1 MAKKEQKEKSI
12 EETLWESANKL
23 RGSVE
28 PSEYKHV
35 VLSLIF
41 LKYAFD
47 RFVERRDELIAEGKE
62 AFVNQPVFY
71 NAKNVFYLS
80 EASRWDYLM
89 ENAKQNDIAI
99 KIDAALAQVEKDN
112 LALKGALP
120 SNYYSGLGLDRTK
133 LASLLD
139 VIGKI
144 DTQKDREHDLI
155 GRVYEYFLGKFAIA
169 EGKGKGEYYTPKT
182 IVNLIAE
189 MIQPYR
195 GKIYDPCCGSGGM
208 FVQSMKFIEAHH
220 GNKKDIS
227 VYGQEYTNTTYK
239 LAKMNLAI
247 RGIAC
252 NLGEKAADTFH
263 DDQHK
268 DLKADFIMANPPFNQ
283 KAWRAENELTND
295 PRWHGYDVPPTSN
308 ANYGWILNIVSKLS
322 TNGMAGFLL
331 ANGALSGDGTELNI
345 RRQLLKN
352 HLVEA
357 IVILPRNMFY
367 STDISVTLWILAG
380 NRKARTVEQN
390 GELVKYRNRE
400 NEVLFIDLRQWGEPF
415 EKKYIQFTL
424 EQISQIAEN
433 FHNWQREGYEQTYRN
448 VPEYCYSATLEE
460 IEGKG
465 WSLVP
470 SKYIEFKSRDE
481 GIDFDSKMKE
491 LQAEMK
497 ELLKQKYDGY
507 HFSEKMTDIYN
518 PFSLLN
524 SFAQQR
530 LDDYWFRSGTPSY
543 LLRLLNHSE
552 ENLDELTNRYYEPQE
567 FVDYKATVEKPL
579 PMIYQSGYL
588 TIKDYKPRRGTFL
601 LDFPNNEVKAGFVSL
616 VASEYLKPQ
625 KQSVNS
631 WLQDILDAL
640 EDGKPDTL
648 RQLFTSFLADI
659 PYTMRRKNDERERE
673 RYFHYTFYLIFR
685 LVSVYTVYTEK
696 EQSEGRVDCIVE
708 VPDYVYIFEFKLD
721 GTAEEALRQIEE
733 KGYARPYEGDKRTLY
748 KIGVSFSSQTGTVEQ
763 WEWI

>member
-1 MAKKEQKEKSI
+1 MAKKIQKEKNI

-47 RFVERRDELIAEGKE
+47 RFVERRNELIAEGKE
-62 AFVNQPVFY
+62 AFVDQSVFY

-80 EASRWDYLM
+80 EVSRWDNLM

-112 LALKGALP
+112 PALKGALP

-144 DTQKDREHDLI
+144 DTQKDKEHDLI

-208 FVQSMKFIEAHH
+208 FEQSMKFIEAHH

-283 KAWRAENELTND
+283 KAWRADNELTGD

-322 TNGMAGFLL
+322 ANGMAGFLL

-390 GELVKYRNRE
+390 GQLVKYRNRE

-415 EKKYIQFTL
+415 EKKYIQFTQ

-433 FHNWQREGYEQTYRN
+433 FHNWQREGYKQTYQN

-460 IEGKG
+460 IEAKG

-481 GIDFDSKMKE
+481 GIDFDSRMKE

-497 ELLKQKYDGY
+497 ELLKQEEESKKD
-507 HFSEKMTDIYN
+507 
-518 PFSLLN
+518 LLN
-524 SFAQQR
+524 
-530 LDDYWFRSGTPSY
+530 LFRK
-543 LLRLLNHSE
+543 L
-552 ENLDELTNRYYEPQE
+552 
-567 FVDYKATVEKPL
+567 
-579 PMIYQSGYL
+579 GY
-588 TIKDYKPRRGTFL
+588 G
-601 LDFPNNEVKAGFVSL
+601 
-616 VASEYLKPQ
+616 
-625 KQSVNS
+625 
-631 WLQDILDAL
+631 
-640 EDGKPDTL
+640 
-648 RQLFTSFLADI
+648 
-659 PYTMRRKNDERERE
+659 
-673 RYFHYTFYLIFR
+673 
-685 LVSVYTVYTEK
+685 
-696 EQSEGRVDCIVE
+696 
-708 VPDYVYIFEFKLD
+708 
-721 GTAEEALRQIEE
+721 IE
-733 KGYARPYEGDKRTLY
+733 
-748 KIGVSFSSQTGTVEQ
+748 
-763 WEWI
+763 

>member
-1 MAKKEQKEKSI
+1 MAKKIQKGKSI

-47 RFVERRDELIAEGKE
+47 RFVERRNELIAEGKE
-62 AFVNQPVFY
+62 AFVDQSVFY

-80 EASRWDYLM
+80 EASRWDYLI

-112 LALKGALP
+112 PALKGALP

-144 DTQKDREHDLI
+144 DTQKDKEHDLI

-283 KAWRAENELTND
+283 KAWRADNELTGD

-322 TNGMAGFLL
+322 ANGMAGFLL

-390 GELVKYRNRE
+390 GQLVKYRNRE

-415 EKKYIQFTL
+415 EKKYIQFTQ

-433 FHNWQREGYEQTYRN
+433 FHNWQREGYKQTYQN

-460 IEGKG
+460 IEAKG

-481 GIDFDSKMKE
+481 GIDFDSRMKE

-497 ELLKQKYDGY
+497 ELLKQE
-507 HFSEKMTDIYN
+507 EKSKID
-518 PFSLLN
+518 LLN
-524 SFAQQR
+524 LFK
-530 LDDYWFRSGTPSY
+530 
-543 LLRLLNHSE
+543 
-552 ENLDELTNRYYEPQE
+552 EL
-567 FVDYKATVEKPL
+567 
-579 PMIYQSGYL
+579 GY
-588 TIKDYKPRRGTFL
+588 G
-601 LDFPNNEVKAGFVSL
+601 
-616 VASEYLKPQ
+616 
-625 KQSVNS
+625 
-631 WLQDILDAL
+631 
-640 EDGKPDTL
+640 
-648 RQLFTSFLADI
+648 
-659 PYTMRRKNDERERE
+659 
-673 RYFHYTFYLIFR
+673 
-685 LVSVYTVYTEK
+685 
-696 EQSEGRVDCIVE
+696 
-708 VPDYVYIFEFKLD
+708 
-721 GTAEEALRQIEE
+721 IE
-733 KGYARPYEGDKRTLY
+733 
-748 KIGVSFSSQTGTVEQ
+748 
-763 WEWI
+763 